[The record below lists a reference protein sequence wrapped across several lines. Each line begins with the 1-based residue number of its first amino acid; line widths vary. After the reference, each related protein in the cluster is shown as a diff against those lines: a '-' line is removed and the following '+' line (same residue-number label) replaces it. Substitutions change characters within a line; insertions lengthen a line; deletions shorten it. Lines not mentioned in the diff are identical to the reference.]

1 MLLYCAFNVEEKKA
15 LATPTPPKIYK
26 KRKTQQIQGEED
38 GGRDGVRKK
47 EEKKQLEIKVPNF
60 C

>member
-1 MLLYCAFNVEEKKA
+1 MSKKKGPRN
-15 LATPTPPKIYK
+15 TDTPKIYK

>member
-1 MLLYCAFNVEEKKA
+1 MLLYCAFNVEEKRPSQHRHPQN
-15 LATPTPPKIYK
+15 LQK
-26 KRKTQQIQGEED
+26 KLKTQQIQGEED
-38 GGRDGVRKK
+38 GGWDGVRKK